1 MFGSFALICSYP
13 SADQK
18 IFEDSNMTILIK
30 TLHSGTG
37 DCIFLRLQ
45 EGTKQYVIMTDCGS
59 FKDEDLIQHY
69 VQDELGGKI
78 DLLIVTHIDN
88 DHIVGVKDMLLTPGI
103 KVGHII
109 FNCYQRN
116 GLGEKKKLT
125 KYQQERLSEIERELG
140 LIVGDIIE
148 RNVGAPEAM
157 NGLAATILGNPALKR
172 VWDREYTLKGMELDL
187 NEWGKLVF
195 LSPTIKEIEALDKEF
210 RHVLF
215 DELNVDHTMGEWNK
229 KEELFEI
236 LLRYTML
243 QAPGGAAVEKDTAG
257 TDTLEERLE
266 KAKKKPV
273 DTNSITAAN
282 KASLAFVW
290 EMGQHKILVMGDAN
304 PDIVVKGLIDYNQGK
319 PFPIIFD
326 AIKVSHHGS
335 HYNTTD
341 ELLRHADS
349 EHFFFTG
356 GQEGKRPSE
365 EAVGRIV
372 LNPSTEGIKKRCLH
386 FNYSTSLVEELKKDK
401 DLQKKYHFAV
411 DTIKN
416 EQVFTF

>member
-1 MFGSFALICSYP
+1 
-13 SADQK
+13 
-18 IFEDSNMTILIK
+18 MTIQIK
-30 TLHSGTG
+30 SFHSGTG

-45 EGTKQYVIMTDCGS
+45 DGAQQYVIMTDCGS
-59 FKDEDLIQHY
+59 YIDEELIKHY
-69 VQDELGGKI
+69 VQDELSGKI

-88 DHIVGVKDMLLTPGI
+88 DHIVGVRDMLLTPGI
-103 KVGHII
+103 KVGRII

-157 NGLAATILGNPALKR
+157 KGLAATILGNPALKR
-172 VWDREYTLKGMELDL
+172 VWNRDYTLQGKELDL
-187 NEWGKLVF
+187 EEWGKIVF
-195 LSPTIKEIEALDKEF
+195 LSPTIKEIETLDKEF

-215 DELNVDHTMGEWNK
+215 DELNVDHTMGEWDK

-236 LLRYTML
+236 LLRYVML
-243 QAPGGAAVEKDTAG
+243 QAPGGAAVEKDIAG
-257 TDTLEERLE
+257 ADTLEDRLE
-266 KAKKKPV
+266 KAKKEPV
-273 DTNSITAAN
+273 NTNSITVAN

-290 EMGQHKILVMGDAN
+290 EKGEHRILMMGDAN
-304 PDIVVKGLIDYNQGK
+304 PDLVVKGLQDYYGAKK
-319 PFPIIFD
+319 PPIMFD

-349 EHFFFTG
+349 EHYFFTG
-356 GQEGKRPSE
+356 GQEEKRPSE
-365 EAVGRIV
+365 EAIGRIA
-372 LNPSTEGIKKRCLH
+372 LRPLPEGIKKRCLH
-386 FNYSTSLVEELKKDK
+386 FNYKTSLVEEIKKDK
-401 DLQKKYHFAV
+401 ELQTKYHFTV
-411 DTIKN
+411 DTTRN

>member
-1 MFGSFALICSYP
+1 
-13 SADQK
+13 
-18 IFEDSNMTILIK
+18 MTIQIK
-30 TLHSGTG
+30 TFHSGTG

-45 EGTKQYVIMTDCGS
+45 DGEQQYVIMTDCGS
-59 FKDEDLIQHY
+59 YNDEELIGRY

-88 DHIVGVKDMLLTPGI
+88 DHIVGVKDMLSTPDI
-103 KVGHII
+103 KVGRII

-125 KYQQERLSEIERELG
+125 KFQQERLSEIERELG
-140 LIVGDIIE
+140 LVVGDIIE
-148 RNVGAPEAM
+148 RNIGAPDAM
-157 NGLAATILGNPALKR
+157 KGLAATILGNPALKR
-172 VWDREYTLKGMELDL
+172 VWDRGYTLQGKELDL
-187 NEWGKLVF
+187 EERGKIVF
-195 LSPTIKEIEALDKEF
+195 LSPTMKEIEVLDEEF

-215 DELNVDHTMGEWNK
+215 DELNVDQTLGEWNK
-229 KEELFEI
+229 KEELYEI
-236 LLRYTML
+236 LLRYAML
-243 QAPGGAAVEKDTAG
+243 QAPRDAVVEKDSAG
-257 TDTLEERLE
+257 ADTLEDRLE
-266 KAKKKPV
+266 KAKNEPV
-273 DTNSITAAN
+273 NTNSLSSAN

-290 EMGQHKILVMGDAN
+290 EKGEHKILVMGDAN
-304 PDIVVKGLIDYNQGK
+304 PDIVVKGLLDYNHDK

-365 EAVGRIV
+365 EAVGRII
-372 LNPSTEGIKKRCLH
+372 LNPLPEGIKKRCLH